1 MPPSIANSSVPAM
14 GSGAVADCHS
24 GLGGGTI
31 AVIAVFCF
39 FAVLVIFLLGAAA
52 NEDGISRECR
62 KIAKLDGKEK
72 WEAMETFI
80 EFHEDNTC
88 FCGLC

>member
-39 FAVLVIFLLGAAA
+39 FRGACHLPTRGCGERGWNFKGMPKDRKARW
-52 NEDGISRECR
+52 EREVGGDGN
-62 KIAKLDGKEK
+62 L
-72 WEAMETFI
+72 
-80 EFHEDNTC
+80 H
-88 FCGLC
+88 